1 MGGRFRSLVAAIAVA
16 AGVALAAAGSSRA
29 AEPRYACDRL
39 SDAAVPMTQ
48 GADGWFF
55 RGPSTDLAEFFPL
68 DEEAQG
74 LLRRLSGALAARGTR
89 LVAMPVPPR
98 GLVASDRLDPSVP
111 EQALYSP
118 TDAATEYRALVEALR
133 RAGLAVADLPPD
145 LIRGRLGPG
154 FYLKRDSRWTPDG
167 ARLAAEIAAA
177 SIGRPGGR
185 PVPIRPSGSGSV
197 SGVMQAEINR
207 LCGGQVPAE
216 SVALY
221 KADAAVAPA
230 GAPTIVVV
238 GGDLAAD
245 STAGFAAML
254 AATTGAAVI
263 DRAIADSGATGA
275 LVAYLQSDAFAERP
289 PAAILWQFMATDP
302 LSVDTIALR
311 QMIGAANG
319 PCSSDGRLVATGSA
333 RLTGSGEVLTAP
345 PSATA
350 LPGASLVL
358 TFSGDPLQRFT
369 IEVQYQGG
377 DADAVS
383 IEQAPP
389 LPVSRRIFLALSGDF
404 TQPVERIRLIGLPEE
419 REVAVTAELCRARTG
434 L

>member
-1 MGGRFRSLVAAIAVA
+1 MGGRFRSLGATFVVV
-16 AGVALAAAGSSRA
+16 AGVTTVAAGSSHA
-29 AEPRYACDRL
+29 AEPRYACERL
-39 SDAAVPMTQ
+39 SDAMVSMTQ
-48 GADGWFF
+48 GLDGWFF

-118 TDAATEYRALVEALR
+118 GDAAMEYRALVEALR
-133 RAGLAVADLPPD
+133 RAGLAVADLSPD
-145 LIRGRLGPG
+145 LVRGRLGPG

-167 ARLAAEIAAA
+167 ARFAAEVAAA
-177 SIGRPGGR
+177 SIARPGGR
-185 PVPIRPSGSGSV
+185 PAAVRPSGSAPV

-216 SVALY
+216 TVALY
-221 KADAAVAPA
+221 KAEATTVPA
-230 GAPTIVVV
+230 GAPTIVVI

-245 STAGFAAML
+245 STAGFAPML
-254 AATTGAAVI
+254 AARTGAVVL

-275 LVAYLQSDAFAERP
+275 LVAYLESDAFAERP

-311 QMIGAANG
+311 EMVGAANG
-319 PCSSDGRLVATGSA
+319 PCTGDGRLVATGSA
-333 RLTGSGEVLTAP
+333 QLTGSGDVLTAP

-350 LPGASLVL
+350 LPGASLAL
-358 TFSGDPLQRFT
+358 TFTGEPLQRFT
-369 IEVQYQGG
+369 IEVEYQGG

-389 LPVSRRIFLALSGDF
+389 LPLSRRIFLALSDDF
-404 TQPVERIRLIGLPEE
+404 TKPVERIRLIGLPDE
-419 REVAVTAELCRARTG
+419 RGVAVTAELCRARTG